1 MFYLPDETR
10 LCMVV
15 PSGIAPNNL
24 IKMGGEDGGPGEERE
39 MRGAQMIRA
48 SLGLATALLA
58 LALLAR
64 ALSSASATSS
74 PSGISVGAIWTLSG
88 QFSEQGTGSAY
99 YSTLYTTD
107 EGAVLNLTIIG
118 PMFWTWEEGKGRA
131 VDVRI
136 ALVEIENPELEGV
149 RIDELTCYLYFFDY
163 YHDEWVEVASSD
175 TRSVGADLA
184 EGPAVVQ
191 DLEIRFTTGFP
202 WEIMEEWIYPLKAQ
216 ACLNVSYTAFF
227 VGGEGVGGEFG
238 ELTDFTVECTPPG
251 FASRT
256 YTLTFNITELDGE
269 TGEARANTTYVFNV
283 GGVERRSSSILL
295 FNARE
300 LIHPEMLDYLF
311 EFWFLAFTHGPLA
324 PNPLVLTDDWSS
336 LGDKWE
342 EDISSLASAHD
353 ADMEASFGFERAIL
367 AGREVDLAVFSLTY
381 NADVKEA
388 SMEGQVKGPYNLKWK
403 FDAETGAL
411 MAVEWEE
418 GLDIKY
424 SYGALTAGGGIM
436 SIYRS
441 SSHRAISIAM
451 TIAHASFKFG
461 RPIARP
467 VLEPTPLAAA
477 AIASGAATGAIGA
490 GISAVAAGISAP
502 PTSAAAAPTALA
514 PPTEKMKPSFFSK
527 ILSGIRYLLGKRK
540 KKYIYEPPKNTLTF
554 LLCTII
560 IAAASATVPFV
571 MVGAPLE
578 PASIPTSIYL
588 SAIGFALACT
598 SLSLFTRRTL
608 FYKEYGLRVDKREK
622 AFLGLSL
629 ALGLW
634 GVISSPLGLF
644 SMLVAHLASIA
655 IGVPAVAVVLHA
667 IADIRSWP

>member
-1 MFYLPDETR
+1 
-10 LCMVV
+10 
-15 PSGIAPNNL
+15 
-24 IKMGGEDGGPGEERE
+24 
-39 MRGAQMIRA
+39 MRAF
-48 SLGLATALLA
+48 LGLASALLA
-58 LALLAR
+58 LALLAK
-64 ALSSASATSS
+64 ALPSASATGG
-74 PSGISVGAIWTLSG
+74 PSGIGVGDIWTLSG
-88 QFSEQGTGSAY
+88 RFSEQETGSAY

-107 EGAVLNLTIIG
+107 EGAVLNLTITG
-118 PMFWTWEEGKGRA
+118 PMFWTWEEGEGRA

-163 YHDEWVEVASSD
+163 YHDKWVEVASSD

-191 DLEIRFTTGFP
+191 GLEIRFTTGFP
-202 WEIMEEWIYPLKAQ
+202 WEIVEEWVYPLKAQ

-227 VGGEGVGGEFG
+227 MGGEGVGGEFG
-238 ELTDFTVECTPPG
+238 KLTDFTVECVPPG
-251 FASRT
+251 FTSRT
-256 YTLTFNITELDGE
+256 YTLTFNITELDEE

-283 GGVERRSSSILL
+283 GGVERKSSSILL
-295 FNARE
+295 FNAKE
-300 LIHPEMLDYLF
+300 LIPPEMLDYLF
-311 EFWFLAFTHGPLA
+311 EFWFLAFTHEPLA

-336 LGDKWE
+336 LGDEWKE
-342 EDISSLASAHD
+342 AIGSLASAHD
-353 ADMEASFGFERAIL
+353 ADMEGSFGFERAVL

-381 NADVKEA
+381 NADLKEPG
-388 SMEGQVKGPYNLKWK
+388 MEGQVKGPYNLKWK

-418 GLDIKY
+418 DLDIKY
-424 SYGALTAGGGIM
+424 SYGVLTAGGWVM

-441 SSHRAISIAM
+441 SSHKAISIAM

-467 VLEPTPLAAA
+467 VMEPTPLAAA

-490 GISAVAAGISAP
+490 GISAVAAGISVP

-514 PPTEKMKPSFFSK
+514 PPTEEMRPSFFSK
-527 ILSGIRYLLGKRK
+527 ILSGIRYLLGRRK

-554 LLCTII
+554 LLGTLL
-560 IAAASATVPFV
+560 IAIASATGPFI

-578 PASIPTSIYL
+578 PLSIPASIYL
-588 SAIGFALACT
+588 SVMGFALACT
-598 SLSLFTRRTL
+598 SLSLFARRTL
-608 FYKEYGLRVDKREK
+608 FYEKYGLRIDRREK

-629 ALGLW
+629 GLGLY
-634 GVISSPLGLF
+634 GAISSPLGLL
-644 SMLVAHLASIA
+644 SMLVAHLAGIALSIPA
-655 IGVPAVAVVLHA
+655 IVVALHA
-667 IADIRSWP
+667 IADVRSWP